1 MIQQKIQTEL
11 EKIIDTFL
19 KGKYTDKIG
28 VFKDAYALL
37 KDENFDENTMSQL
50 SKLFQIFLSGNLV
63 V

>member
-19 KGKYTDKIG
+19 KGKYTDTIS

-50 SKLFQIFLSGNLV
+50 SKLFQIFLSRNLV